1 MQLTKQVKEV
11 VNGIADYGIYQHEY
25 MFPWM
30 DSFLFYRRDSRDDY
44 ETSTPEYQDNRD
56 DFLGFFRKVGK
67 QYKTPPLFDIMTAKH
82 SGKGLHI
89 PSKDATIIYALKGDI
104 RILVS
109 ENFLRLLHTVAI
121 YDYDLYNYKSRNI
134 KLNVITEGSIFVIGN
149 RYAHC
154 LHMEEGQ
161 EVLYARYS

>member
-1 MQLTKQVKEV
+1 MNFNWDEENYYK
-11 VNGIADYGIYQHEY
+11 
-25 MFPWM
+25 
-30 DSFLFYRRDSRDDY
+30 
-44 ETSTPEYQDNRD
+44 
-56 DFLGFFRKVGK
+56 FFRKVGK

-89 PSKDATIIYALKGDI
+89 PSKETTIVYALKGDI
-104 RILVS
+104 KVLVS

-121 YDYDLYNYKSRNI
+121 YDYDLYNYKSRDI
-134 KLNVITEGSIFVIGN
+134 KLNVIKEGEMFVVGN